1 MSTLTVAVLQRLIK
15 DNILASET
23 IAIVLPTIALVPC
36 TIYSSII
43 RNNPSYIYTT
53 CVKNG
58 VLPYLP
64 EIKIGSYTIYE
75 PFSTTTNLAYIM
87 SGIGIYLYYIPNR
100 AFVHMQMYIVGI
112 LFILLGTGSVAMHA
126 AGSKIGGWEHAVD
139 IFSIYAFFT
148 GLTGSSIL
156 GLYHTIVAKPLL
168 PTSLDI
174 IPPVINTLTLLG
186 IGFTILLWNRINQ
199 ANFLVGT
206 SVVIIISNATTQ
218 GIFSVKSIRNAELN
232 KLGCFV
238 SSFMVSAI
246 PRAIV
251 LLAALYVNLKGRVIP
266 GDLQRKC
273 KFGDMENYDYNKELV
288 TRFDW
293 QHGIW
298 HYLSAIALTGMAL
311 SAQQGLDGVTEERL
325 GIENTRL
332 PCVKWLIPFAI
343 KTDEYV
349 EELISRFII
358 SAFCLS
364 VILMFEL
371 EVTARTWEVFLLS
384 TSLTILP
391 SWCIYA
397 CYSIY
402 KCRNTVLVM

>member
-1 MSTLTVAVLQRLIK
+1 MSVSVVVLQRLIK

-23 IAIVLPTIALVPC
+23 IAIVLPTIALIPC

-43 RNNPSYIYTT
+43 RADPTIIYTT
-53 CVKNG
+53 CVRNG
-58 VLPYLP
+58 ILPYLP
-64 EIKIGSYTIYE
+64 KIEIGDFYIYE

-100 AFVHMQMYIVGI
+100 AFVHMQMYIVGV
-112 LFILLGTGSVAMHA
+112 LFIILGTGSVALHA
-126 AGSKIGGWEHAVD
+126 SGSRLGGWEHAVD
-139 IFSIYAFFT
+139 IFSIYAFFA
-148 GLTGSSIL
+148 GLTGSSVL
-156 GLYHTIVAKPLL
+156 GLYQTIIAKPLL
-168 PTSLDI
+168 PTSRDI
-174 IPPVINTLTLLG
+174 IPPIVNSLTLLG

-199 ANFLVGT
+199 ANFLVT
-206 SVVIIISNATTQ
+206 SSVIIIVSNATSQ
-218 GIFSVKSIRNAELN
+218 GIFSIKSIRNADNN
-232 KLGCFV
+232 KVGCFV

-251 LLAALYVNLKGRVIP
+251 LLTALYVNLNGRTIP
-266 GDLQRKC
+266 GDIQRKC
-273 KFGDMENYDYNKELV
+273 KIGDMTDFEYHRELV

-311 SAQQGLDGVTEERL
+311 SAQQGLDGITEERL

-332 PCVKWLIPFAI
+332 PCVRWLIPFAI

-358 SAFCLS
+358 SSFCIS
-364 VILMFEL
+364 VIIMFEL
-371 EVTARTWEVFLLS
+371 EVTAHTWEIFLLS

-391 SWCIYA
+391 WWCLYA

-402 KCRNTVLVM
+402 KSRNTLLLQ

>member
-1 MSTLTVAVLQRLIK
+1 MSSITVAVLQRLIK

-23 IAIVLPTIALVPC
+23 IAIVLPTIALIPC
-36 TIYSSII
+36 TIYSSIV
-43 RNNPSYIYTT
+43 RHSPTYIYTK

-87 SGIGIYLYYIPNR
+87 SGVGIYLYYIPNR

-139 IFSIYAFFT
+139 IFSIYAFFA
-148 GLTGSSIL
+148 GLTGSSVL
-156 GLYHTIVAKPLL
+156 GLYHTLIAKPLL
-168 PTSLDI
+168 PTSFDI
-174 IPPVINTLTLLG
+174 IAPILNTATLLG

-206 SVVIIISNATTQ
+206 SVAIIVCNGTTQ
-218 GIFSVKSIRNAELN
+218 GIFAVKSVRNIEFN

-238 SSFMVSAI
+238 SSFLVSAI

-251 LLAALYVNLKGRVIP
+251 LLAALYINLSGRVIP

-273 KFGDMENYDYNKELV
+273 KVGDMVNYDYNKELV
-288 TRFDW
+288 ARFDW

-325 GIENTRL
+325 GIENTRV
-332 PCVKWLIPFAI
+332 PCMKWLIPFAL

-364 VILMFEL
+364 VILMYEL
-371 EVTARTWEVFLLS
+371 EVSARAWEGFLLG

-391 SWCIYA
+391 FWCLYA

-402 KCRNTVLVM
+402 KCRNTVLAM